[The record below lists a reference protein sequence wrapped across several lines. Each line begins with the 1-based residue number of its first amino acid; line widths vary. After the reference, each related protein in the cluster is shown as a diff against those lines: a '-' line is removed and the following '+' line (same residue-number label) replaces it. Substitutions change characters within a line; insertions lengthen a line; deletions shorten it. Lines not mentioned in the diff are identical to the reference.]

1 MADFPIKTVPIV
13 ACFTEIAL
21 SLCVNHEV
29 IKQSKATFTK
39 KILKTV
45 VIALNFFSTFS
56 ELQQHFDYLNKV
68 STLSS
73 KQLKVLD
80 NTLIT

>member
-29 IKQSKATFTK
+29 IKQSKASFTK
-39 KILKTV
+39 KILKRV
-45 VIALNFFSTFS
+45 GISLNFFSTFS
-56 ELQQHFDYLNKV
+56 ELQWHFHYINKV
-68 STLSS
+68 STLGSRQS
-73 KQLKVLD
+73 QVLY
-80 NTLIT
+80 NT